1 MKAILKSN
9 PNYGRDCRYGPK
21 PSPASRR
28 PYLLLCSWLVIAALG
43 FGCVSR
49 RSTPIRTPVPQPG
62 KDLSAPSVTA
72 PRPPQGAWNRLWGRY
87 DFKNRGVKMDG
98 SWNIAYN
105 QYDFASPVSMM
116 AQQGAWIWI
125 SVRPAL
131 GIEVVRLVLRPDS
144 VWMISRPSK
153 NYWSGTW
160 NQLQK
165 SLQLDLDYQWFEDA
179 LLHGHGS
186 LIEGL
191 QIAGIEFPKT
201 GDDSLVFTKG
211 ADSSLTKVAVH
222 WGKLPAKIHHLSMQS
237 SRGNLSVD
245 YLQSVEVASAALPA
259 KMSLS
264 LLAPGHKAFLQ
275 MHWKTPAVEAVSLPP
290 IKIPAD
296 YRKLK
301 LGF

>member
-1 MKAILKSN
+1 
-9 PNYGRDCRYGPK
+9 
-21 PSPASRR
+21 
-28 PYLLLCSWLVIAALG
+28 
-43 FGCVSR
+43 
-49 RSTPIRTPVPQPG
+49 
-62 KDLSAPSVTA
+62 
-72 PRPPQGAWNRLWGRY
+72 
-87 DFKNRGVKMDG
+87 
-98 SWNIAYN
+98 
-105 QYDFASPVSMM
+105 
-116 AQQGAWIWI
+116 
-125 SVRPAL
+125 
-131 GIEVVRLVLRPDS
+131 
-144 VWMISRPSK
+144 MISRPSK

-191 QIAGIEFPKT
+191 QNARIEYPKP
-201 GDDSLVFTKG
+201 GADSLVFTKG
-211 ADSSLTKVAVH
+211 ADSSLSTVAVH

-245 YLQSVEVASAALPA
+245 YLQSVDVASAALPT
-259 KMSLS
+259 KMSLA
-264 LLAPGHKAFLQ
+264 LQAPSHKAFLQ